1 MSCPLNDEGL
11 SVVIERKW
19 DLVGTLPA
27 NWGSILGVKVKQD
40 GLFFSPLNLL
50 GELHRNANKAVDHV
64 P

>member
-1 MSCPLNDEGL
+1 M
-11 SVVIERKW
+11 VIERKW